1 MITVYII
8 GMYYNPKEGSAAGVP
23 PHPWVFSSTPCDGQ
37 GKTETKGIPA
47 Q

>member
-1 MITVYII
+1 MIIVYIK
-8 GMYYNPKEGSAAGVP
+8 GYNSKEKDSVAGVP

-37 GKTETKGIPA
+37 GQTETKGIPA